1 MALRVIGDI
10 ASITRLGCALFF
22 GSVLLC
28 VVGWYFGTYI
38 ATH

>member
-10 ASITRLGCALFF
+10 ASITRLGCALFV
-22 GSVLLC
+22 GCVLLC
-28 VVGWYFGTYI
+28 VAGWWFGTYL